1 MTGDVTRVREGS
13 AGILYLQRPGGITEE
28 VDDELMEQVDIIA
41 GAMTT
46 LLYELLPDGKI
57 VWIFET
63 EHRHL
68 DDLVEAGF
76 GHKVRL
82 GGLATLGP
90 SFFRPMLVDP
100 AWLFNPAS
108 LQATIA
114 MHVLMPWALGPNTN
128 IPRKTTRCV

>member
-1 MTGDVTRVREGS
+1 
-13 AGILYLQRPGGITEE
+13 
-28 VDDELMEQVDIIA
+28 MEQVDIIA
-41 GAMTT
+41 GAVTT

-63 EHRHL
+63 ENRHL
-68 DDLVEAGF
+68 DDLVEDGF

-82 GGLATLGP
+82 GDFATLGP
-90 SFFRPMLVDP
+90 SFFRPTLVDP

-114 MHVLMPWALGPNTN
+114 MHVLMP
-128 IPRKTTRCV
+128 